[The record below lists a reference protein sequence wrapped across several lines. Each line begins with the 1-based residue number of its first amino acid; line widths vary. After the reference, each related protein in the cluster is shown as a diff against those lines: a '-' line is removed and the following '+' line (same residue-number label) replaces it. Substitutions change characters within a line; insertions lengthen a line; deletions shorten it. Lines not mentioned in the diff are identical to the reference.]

1 MQKDA
6 PSEAGYEKIFTEQMR
21 VVASE
26 KPGIEMAS
34 GGKAEGV

>member
-6 PSEAGYEKIFTEQMR
+6 PSKAWCEKIFTAQVR
-21 VVASE
+21 GVASDR
-26 KPGIEMAS
+26 PGMERAS

>member
-6 PSEAGYEKIFTEQMR
+6 LSEAGYEKIFIEQLR
-21 VVASE
+21 GVASE

-34 GGKAEGV
+34 GGKAECV